1 MAELFIYDEI
11 GPSWTGLIS
20 AEDVVSELR
29 DHDDFLEL
37 TVRINS
43 PTR

>member
-1 MAELFIYDEI
+1 MAELFIYDEN
-11 GPSWTGLIS
+11 GPSWMGLIS
-20 AEDVVSELR
+20 AEDVATELR